1 LELKNQYMKKLLLI
15 AAIGLMSF
23 TTQEPKTYTIVLT
36 AEDKIARLQE
46 RLTSAEDK
54 DATLFKKLDYISA
67 QLTDLSIQ
75 LSNKQ
80 DK

>member
-1 LELKNQYMKKLLLI
+1 MSWEMFV
-15 AAIGLMSF
+15 IGQAL
-23 TTQEPKTYTIVLT
+23 VL
-36 AEDKIARLQE
+36 AGAMIKIWNDSEVKIARLQE

>member
-1 LELKNQYMKKLLLI
+1 MIKIWNDSE
-15 AAIGLMSF
+15 
-23 TTQEPKTYTIVLT
+23 V
-36 AEDKIARLQE
+36 KIARLQE

-54 DATLFKKLDYISA
+54 DATLFKKLDHISS

>member
-1 LELKNQYMKKLLLI
+1 MNWEMFV
-15 AAIGLMSF
+15 IG
-23 TTQEPKTYTIVLT
+23 QGIVL
-36 AEDKIARLQE
+36 AGAMIKIWNDSGVKIARLQE

-54 DATLFKKLDYISA
+54 DATLFKKLDHISS